1 MAYGSGRDALV
12 RAAIEI
18 VAEKGIQG
26 LTHRS
31 VAARAGVN
39 HGLVAL
45 HFGSLDGLVAAAT
58 EVAVERAI
66 TETGLS
72 GAGRFDES
80 FADQLLASLAS
91 DPEIEMFQARMVLE
105 APGRPEIR
113 ALIERLYDN
122 YISTIERGLRAR
134 GLDDPRE
141 SPRGLARLVFASL
154 NGLILQFLS
163 VGSAQPIREAN
174 VELGRLVDAAVPV
187 NRHFGD
193 ASTPTAPKRP

>member
-18 VAEKGIQG
+18 VAEKGMQG

-31 VAARAGVN
+31 VASRAGVN
-39 HGLVAL
+39 HGLVGL

-72 GAGRFDES
+72 GAVRFDEN
-80 FADQLLASLAS
+80 FADQLMASLAS

-122 YISTIERGLRAR
+122 YISTIESGLLQR
-134 GLDDPRE
+134 GLDECMGSPRE
-141 SPRGLARLVFASL
+141 LARLLFASL

-163 VGSAQPIREAN
+163 VGSAAPIREAI
-174 VELGRLVDAAVPV
+174 VKLGHLVDVMVANREHVHGSGAATV
-187 NRHFGD
+187 REG
-193 ASTPTAPKRP
+193 T